1 MYLDLH
7 FSVHNMINIM
17 YFWDSCN
24 IQTFHLGRYIVEYTV
39 GNLVVC
45 GRESGTVKCDFGR
58 YIQRYTS
65 PNENFEYV
73 YPRSNTLL
81 LFYFKFKCCKL
92 H

>member
-45 GRESGTVKCDFGR
+45 GRESGT
-58 YIQRYTS
+58 
-65 PNENFEYV
+65 
-73 YPRSNTLL
+73 
-81 LFYFKFKCCKL
+81 
-92 H
+92 

>member
-1 MYLDLH
+1 
-7 FSVHNMINIM
+7 M

-73 YPRSNTLL
+73 YPRSSTLL